1 MLIYPTYPGLA
12 VSPHF
17 NVAEGEVYNRR
28 SNRTSVSLFTVFCP
42 ECREQIQLNDEKEFG
57 FCMNCG
63 CKIDVASVR
72 SPAKRTEE
80 RAEPEIP
87 EALRETYEKAKAGD
101 MNAQYELGTCFMTG
115 KGIHQ
120 DFEYAMEWL
129 LKAADQGEPFAMY
142 NIGILYSCGHG
153 VKQNCS
159 MAQLWFAKANEHG
172 LVDRINEMK
181 AKQKS

>member
-1 MLIYPTYPGLA
+1 
-12 VSPHF
+12 
-17 NVAEGEVYNRR
+17 
-28 SNRTSVSLFTVFCP
+28 
-42 ECREQIQLNDEKEFG
+42 
-57 FCMNCG
+57 MNCG
-63 CKIDVASVR
+63 CRIEIASVR
-72 SPAKRTEE
+72 APAKRTEE

-101 MNAQYELGTCFMTG
+101 MNAQYELGNCYMTG

-159 MAQLWFAKANEHG
+159 MAQLWFARANEHG
-172 LVDRINEMK
+172 LVDRINEMR
-181 AKQKS
+181 AKQKSQKS

>member
-12 VSPHF
+12 VSPPF

-63 CKIDVASVR
+63 CRIDVASVR
-72 SPAKRTEE
+72 APAKRTEE

-181 AKQKS
+181 TKQKS

>member
-1 MLIYPTYPGLA
+1 MNSLLLLIGL
-12 VSPHF
+12 S
-17 NVAEGEVYNRR
+17 EVYYQRCICP
-28 SNRTSVSLFTVFCP
+28 TVSLFTVYCP
-42 ECREQIQLNDEKEFG
+42 ECRDLIQLNDEKEFG

-63 CKIDVASVR
+63 CKIEIASVR
-72 SPAKRTEE
+72 ASAKKTEE

-101 MNAQYELGTCFMTG
+101 VNAQYELGTCFMTG

-120 DFEYAMEWL
+120 DFGYAMEWL
-129 LKAADQGEPFAMY
+129 SKAADQGEPFAMY

-172 LVDRINEMK
+172 LVDRINEMR
-181 AKQKS
+181 AKQKSQKS

>member
-1 MLIYPTYPGLA
+1 M
-12 VSPHF
+12 
-17 NVAEGEVYNRR
+17 
-28 SNRTSVSLFTVFCP
+28 SLFTVFCP

-63 CKIDVASVR
+63 CRIDVASVR
-72 SPAKRTEE
+72 APAKKTEE

-101 MNAQYELGTCFMTG
+101 MNAQYELGTCVMTG

-129 LKAADQGEPFAMY
+129 LKAADHGEPFAMY

-159 MAQLWFAKANEHG
+159 MAQLWFARANEHG
-172 LVDRINEMK
+172 LVDRINEMR
-181 AKQKS
+181 AKQKSQKS

>member
-12 VSPHF
+12 VSPPF

-63 CKIDVASVR
+63 CRIDVASVR
-72 SPAKRTEE
+72 APAKRTEE

-172 LVDRINEMK
+172 LVDRINEML
-181 AKQKS
+181 ANN

>member
-1 MLIYPTYPGLA
+1 M
-12 VSPHF
+12 
-17 NVAEGEVYNRR
+17 
-28 SNRTSVSLFTVFCP
+28 SLFTVFCP

-72 SPAKRTEE
+72 APAKRTEE